1 MSYLAKDRSFKCFCV
16 ITQMFGHVDVE
27 FFPGYHMRKF
37 RHLVRDFLY
46 DGFPV
51 PLSLY
56 TKGKNTVA
64 YFLPLY

>member
-1 MSYLAKDRSFKCFCV
+1 
-16 ITQMFGHVDVE
+16 MFGHVDVE